1 MILGQI
7 CFFVLF
13 VSSKDAFADRHVGNG
28 GDNVR
33 GAFLLMGG
41 AVIDFLSDTEEGQEI
56 VLQNKW
62 DLNLLKG
69 TLRAKNICVIND
81 LTMESPTQSE
91 NSTQSESF
99 AQLEPTSQEGDCPL
113 VPISNT
119 DNGGSEIEA
128 KTEYNKLFLFKQEW
142 KDHYDLNRD
151 VYYLVLHEML
161 RLLYA
166 AFKLEIYNDEDYRY
180 SFAVKPFKGKKID
193 PPPDFD
199 FVYDPDE
206 LRYLWDKIRFESGCC
221 LGDNRGDGDTDF
233 FQYFHT
239 FLEPSKID
247 PPPSTHQDYL
257 NADIGSNIDEL
268 VQGGL
273 KVLYQY
279 YNQNPSI
286 NSLAPPRK
294 YFTPIMKKLRMAYI
308 KGIVKQFFIISS
320 HGQRWPSYS
329 KRWPSYS
336 KGWPYYTFLVQ
347 DHNNQFFG
355 FQINKT
361 WYD

>member
-1 MILGQI
+1 
-7 CFFVLF
+7 
-13 VSSKDAFADRHVGNG
+13 
-28 GDNVR
+28 
-33 GAFLLMGG
+33 
-41 AVIDFLSDTEEGQEI
+41 
-56 VLQNKW
+56 
-62 DLNLLKG
+62 
-69 TLRAKNICVIND
+69 
-81 LTMESPTQSE
+81 
-91 NSTQSESF
+91 
-99 AQLEPTSQEGDCPL
+99 
-113 VPISNT
+113 
-119 DNGGSEIEA
+119 
-128 KTEYNKLFLFKQEW
+128 
-142 KDHYDLNRD
+142 
-151 VYYLVLHEML
+151 
-161 RLLYA
+161 
-166 AFKLEIYNDEDYRY
+166 
-180 SFAVKPFKGKKID
+180 
-193 PPPDFD
+193 
-199 FVYDPDE
+199 
-206 LRYLWDKIRFESGCC
+206 
-221 LGDNRGDGDTDF
+221 
-233 FQYFHT
+233 
-239 FLEPSKID
+239 LEPSKID

-320 HGQRWPSYS
+320 HAQRWPSYS